1 MANLYELNQN
11 YNNLLEVL
19 ETADND
25 SLKEMI
31 DIALNSVEEDIKTKV
46 DNTARVLKNFDA
58 EIEALK
64 NEEKA
69 LATKRKAIENQK
81 ARLQT
86 YLFDFTRATEGKK
99 LKGSIFELSVKKN
112 PPSVVIEDDKH
123 IPVEFITE
131 EVVIKVDKTALKKY
145 LKDNAVEGCK
155 LEQGESL
162 KIK

>member
-46 DNTARVLKNFDA
+46 DNTVRVLKIFDA
-58 EIEALK
+58 DIAALK

>member
-11 YNNLLEVL
+11 YNNLLDVL

-46 DNTARVLKNFDA
+46 DNTVRVLKNFDA
-58 EIEALK
+58 DIEALK

-69 LATKRKAIENQK
+69 LVAKRKAIENQK

-112 PPSVVIEDDKH
+112 PPSVVIEDNKYV
-123 IPVEFITE
+123 PVEFITE
-131 EVVIKVDKTALKKY
+131 EVVIKVDKTGLKKY
-145 LKDNAVEGCK
+145 LKDNVIEGCR

>member
-11 YNNLLEVL
+11 YNNLLDVL

-46 DNTARVLKNFDA
+46 DNTVRVLKNFDA
-58 EIEALK
+58 DIEALK

-69 LATKRKAIENQK
+69 LAAKRKAIENQK

-112 PPSVVIEDDKH
+112 PPSVVIDDNKH

-131 EVVIKVDKTALKKY
+131 EVVIKVDKAGLKKY
-145 LKDNAVEGCK
+145 LKDNIVEGCK